1 MNETTNEV
9 TATEHQ
15 NKMGYL
21 VSGMVL
27 VTLGVLFLL
36 DRFDVADFGD
46 VIRTWWPLFVI
57 VPAIPKLFRRE
68 TLWSGLWMLTMGIWF
83 QFVTLRLFGLTWSN
97 SWPIVLIAAGAGMIA
112 RTLIESSARRNRH
125 ES

>member
-9 TATEHQ
+9 TATERQ

-21 VSGMVL
+21 VSGIVL
-27 VTLGVLFLL
+27 VILGVLFLL

-46 VIRTWWPLFVI
+46 VIRNWWPLFVI

-68 TLWSGLWMLTMGIWF
+68 TLWSGLWMLTIGIWF
-83 QFVTLRLFGLTWSN
+83 QLVTLRLFGLTWSN

-112 RTLIESSARRNRH
+112 RTLIESSAYRNRH

>member
-9 TATEHQ
+9 TATERQ
-15 NKMGYL
+15 NKAGYL
-21 VSGMVL
+21 VSGIVL
-27 VTLGVLFLL
+27 ITFGVVFLL
-36 DRFDVADFGD
+36 DRFDVAEFSD
-46 VIRTWWPLFVI
+46 VIRNWWPLFVI
-57 VPAIPKLFRRE
+57 VPAIPKLFRQE

-83 QFVTLRLFGLTWSN
+83 QLVTLRLFGLTWSN